1 MIFKNRFF
9 LGFMAGY
16 LATII
21 VGATGLIVGLYL
33 GGFFNQL
40 APLVPMM
47 KLLPTTFL

>member
-1 MIFKNRFF
+1 MTFKNRFF
-9 LGFMAGY
+9 WGFMVGY

-33 GGFFNQL
+33 GGFFSQL
-40 APLVPMM
+40 TPVVPLM